1 MFKIL
6 WIIWILRKRNKIRN
20 TFFGFITKFVK
31 YLENYMLEPNYD
43 FKYFIFFLYFD
54 INEKYCRTM
63 ILYEIKWFTF
73 NKT

>member
-20 TFFGFITKFVK
+20 TFFGFIMKFVK
-31 YLENYMLEPNYD
+31 YLENYMLELNYD

-54 INEKYCRTM
+54 INQ
-63 ILYEIKWFTF
+63 
-73 NKT
+73 